1 MGVVKAFQP
10 ETRDGERW
18 WKIVYEDND
27 IEDLNDNELAT
38 GAALFQFHESND
50 AAVATVEEGTRIAT
64 LIGKSNPVRPLYR
77 NIVI

>member
-10 ETRDGERW
+10 ETKGGERL
-18 WKIVYEDND
+18 WKIVYEDDD

-38 GAALFQFHESND
+38 GAALFRFLESND
-50 AAVATVEEGTRIAT
+50 AAVAAVEEGTRIAT
-64 LIGKSNPVRPLYR
+64 LIGDSNPVRPLHR